1 MKPYYY
7 SLDEYNK
14 ETFGRKLY
22 KLSLPGGTT
31 CPNRDGTCGTGG
43 CIFCSA
49 GGSGEFTP
57 DASLSVTQQLE
68 QAKERVAGKIR
79 ESADTAQFIAYFQSF
94 TATYAPIETLTA
106 RFTEAVCWPQTAVL
120 DVATRPD
127 CLPENVLDLLS
138 ALRREKPVWVELG
151 LQTANEDTARL
162 IGRGYENGVYSDAVR
177 RLHAR
182 GIPVSA
188 HVILGLPGETRD
200 DMLRTIDYLN
210 CTKTDGVKLQLL
222 HVLRGTALA
231 QMDYTP
237 MSMENYIDVLLDC
250 IAHLRPDVVVHRLT
264 GDGDKRLLLAPLW
277 SADKKRV
284 LNAIHR
290 QMRERQIIQG
300 KCAGKVDKNS
310 ALIYHE
316 LN

>member
-1 MKPYYY
+1 MRPYYY

-57 DASLSVTQQLE
+57 DASLSVTEQLE
-68 QAKERVAGKIR
+68 KAKRRVAGKLR
-79 ESADTAQFIAYFQSF
+79 EDADAAQFIAYFQSF
-94 TATYAPIETLTA
+94 TATYAPIGTLQS
-106 RFTEAVCWPQTAVL
+106 RFTEAVRWKQTAVL

-127 CLPENVLDLLS
+127 CLPDNVLDLLC

-151 LQTANEDTARL
+151 LQTANEQTAKS
-162 IGRGYENGVYSDAVR
+162 INRGYPTDAYTDAVK
-177 RLHAR
+177 RLHAC
-182 GIPVSA
+182 GIGVIT
-188 HVILGLPGETRD
+188 HVILGLPGETRE
-200 DMLRTIDYLN
+200 DMLRTIDCVN
-210 CTKTDGVKLQLL
+210 RAGTDGVKLQLL

-231 QMDYTP
+231 QTDYAP
-237 MSMENYIDVLLDC
+237 LSMEVYIDILLDC
-250 IAHLRPDVVVHRLT
+250 IAHLRPDIVVHRLT

-277 SADKKRV
+277 SGDKKRV
-284 LNAIHR
+284 LNTINR
-290 QMRERQIIQG
+290 NLREKQIIQG
-300 KCAGKVDKNS
+300 KLYANG
-310 ALIYHE
+310 
-316 LN
+316 

>member
-1 MKPYYY
+1 MRPYYY

-31 CPNRDGTCGTGG
+31 CPNRDGACGTGG

-57 DASLSVTQQLE
+57 DVSLSVTEQLE
-68 QAKERVAGKIR
+68 RAKLRVAGKIK
-79 ESADTAQFIAYFQSF
+79 EDADAAQFIAYFQSF
-94 TATYAPIETLTA
+94 TATYAPIGTLQS
-106 RFTEAVCWPQTAVL
+106 RFTEAVRWKQTAVL

-127 CLPENVLDLLS
+127 CLPDDVLELLC

-151 LQTANEDTARL
+151 LQTAGEQTAKA
-162 IGRGYENGVYSDAVR
+162 INRGYPTDAYTDAVK
-177 RLHAR
+177 RLHAC
-182 GIPVSA
+182 GIEVVT
-188 HVILGLPGETRD
+188 HVILGLPGETRE
-200 DMLRTIDYLN
+200 DMLRTIDCVN
-210 CTKTDGVKLQLL
+210 RAGTDGVKLQLL

-231 QMDYTP
+231 GTAYTP
-237 MSMENYIDVLLDC
+237 LSMEAYTDLLCDC
-250 IAHLRPDVVVHRLT
+250 LLHLRPDIVVHRLT

-284 LNAIHR
+284 LNTIHR
-290 QMRERQIIQG
+290 TLREKQIIQG
-300 KCAGKVDKNS
+300 KMFMNG
-310 ALIYHE
+310 
-316 LN
+316 